1 MQVMQD
7 FECAAELNPSAWNQ
21 LTIRDNYYLESVRT
35 VRDRDIFIMQIF
47 LGIKWL
53 TDPNLSIAYW
63 ILSI

>member
-7 FECAAELNPSAWNQ
+7 FECAAELKPSAWNQ

-47 LGIKWL
+47 LGKKWL